1 MPGMMHNRSLSL
13 QDDVAETAQSL
24 ANYSER
30 RWAADVAA
38 ELVRE
43 RRRTKVI
50 RFAMCEAAA
59 IAITVLSII
68 AGIYTR
74 DADGSVDA
82 IFRVLPVTCAII
94 ATAVPILFF
103 GKVRRRRRRSA
114 DSRAAE
120 L

>member
-1 MPGMMHNRSLSL
+1 MPAIMHHRSVSRP
-13 QDDVAETAQSL
+13 DDIPQTAQSL

-30 RWAADVAA
+30 RWAADIAA

-43 RRRTKVI
+43 RRRIKVI

-59 IAITVLSII
+59 IALTVLSII

-74 DADGSVDA
+74 DADGSVDPV
-82 IFRVLPVTCAII
+82 FRVLPVTCAVI

-103 GKVRRRRRRSA
+103 GKVRRRSRS
-114 DSRAAE
+114 S
-120 L
+120 

>member
-1 MPGMMHNRSLSL
+1 MPGMMHDRSLSL
-13 QDDVAETAQSL
+13 TGDVPQTAQSL
-24 ANYSER
+24 SPTTAS
-30 RWAADVAA
+30 AAGPPTVAA

-50 RFAMCEAAA
+50 RFAVCEAAA
-59 IAITVLSII
+59 VALTVASII

-103 GKVRRRRRRSA
+103 GKVRRRSRSG
-114 DSRAAE
+114 
-120 L
+120 